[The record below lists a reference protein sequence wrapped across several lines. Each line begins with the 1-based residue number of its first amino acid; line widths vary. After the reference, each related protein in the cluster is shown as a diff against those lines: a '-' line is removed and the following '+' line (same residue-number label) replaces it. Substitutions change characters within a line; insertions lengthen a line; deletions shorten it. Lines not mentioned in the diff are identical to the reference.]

1 MMRSKFALTVNRL
14 SIFAGATAL
23 TVMLPAVALGA
34 PTGGAVYRAAP
45 VIVRPSLPQQRGT
58 EQNRNTFT
66 MPFHVNAAPPKGTP
80 ETLRLPTPQWY
91 TRRAWTWQPNYV
103 YFASPFAGSCFG
115 NTGNWAA
122 PPQNAAANQS
132 TVSQSAMNDVTIGS
146 LAGDPKHSVL
156 SKSASDI
163 AAALA
168 SSNTASTA
176 SSSPAGL
183 QIQFQPS
190 ICAQQW

>member
-1 MMRSKFALTVNRL
+1 
-14 SIFAGATAL
+14 
-23 TVMLPAVALGA
+23 
-34 PTGGAVYRAAP
+34 
-45 VIVRPSLPQQRGT
+45 VIVRPSLPQRGT
-58 EQNRNTFT
+58 EPSRNTFT
-66 MPFHVNAAPPKGTP
+66 VPFHVNASPAQRTP

-122 PPQNAAANQS
+122 PPQNAAAGQS
-132 TVSQSAMNDVTIGS
+132 TMNDVTIGS
-146 LAGDPKHSVL
+146 LAGDPKHSIL

-168 SSNTASTA
+168 SSKTSTA
-176 SSSPAGL
+176 DSSSPVGL

-190 ICAQQW
+190 TCAQQW

>member
-1 MMRSKFALTVNRL
+1 MMRSKFASTVNRL

-45 VIVRPSLPQQRGT
+45 VIVRPSLPQRGT
-58 EQNRNTFT
+58 EQNHNTFT
-66 MPFHVNAAPPKGTP
+66 VPFHVNAAPKGGP

-115 NTGNWAA
+115 NAGNWTA
-122 PPQNAAANQS
+122 PPQNAAASQS
-132 TVSQSAMNDVTIGS
+132 TVNQSSMNDVTIGS
-146 LAGDPKHSVL
+146 LAGDAKHSIL

-163 AAALA
+163 AASLA
-168 SSNTASTA
+168 SSNTASTT
-176 SSSPAGL
+176 SSSPVGL